1 MRSFLAGLRRLI
13 VPWGA
18 RPTDSAVII
27 DGAPDP
33 ILIASGQEAAII
45 FQYSPDGVV
54 RRGFVLSVE
63 SSAGTNGE
71 LHLFQ
76 TDFVAPLFD
85 QQLADFVA
93 AENGSGSIR
102 FGNVMNDG
110 SFGVQWNAAGDLT
123 GANFPPP
130 TATTEGPTARVLE
143 STASA
148 TFVNFSGNPSFT
160 YSKVFG
166 TTAGTTLIVLWS
178 ATVFFS
184 ANTAGVE
191 FAVRIDGTDYVVA
204 KLAPT
209 TLTGIRMQVS
219 GSTQIGG
226 LSAGNKTI
234 TPRWRRIGVGNAQV
248 DTADVWCCT
257 VFEAFNA

>member
-18 RPTDSAVII
+18 RPTDSAVIV

-33 ILIASGQEAAII
+33 ILLASGQEAAII

-76 TDFVAPLFD
+76 TDFAAPLFK

-93 AENGSGSIR
+93 SEDGSGQIK

-110 SFGVQWNAAGDLT
+110 AFGASWNAAGDLT
-123 GANFPPP
+123 GASFPPP
-130 TATTEGPTARVLE
+130 TATIGAGTRQAGETRGVT
-143 STASA
+143 
-148 TFVNFSGNPSFT
+148 TFANFAGNPSFT

-166 TTAGTTLIVLWS
+166 TTAGTTLIVLWT

-191 FAVRIDGTDYVVA
+191 FAVRIDGTDYPCG
-204 KLAPT
+204 KL
-209 TLTGIRMQVS
+209 S
-219 GSTQIGG
+219 
-226 LSAGNKTI
+226 
-234 TPRWRRIGVGNAQV
+234 
-248 DTADVWCCT
+248 
-257 VFEAFNA
+257 